1 MDCQQKLILA
11 RTSLYER
18 QELNRSGRGPMK
30 ILVVEDE
37 MIIGAKISIYLTEL
51 GYEVTGVIPRAEEAL
66 LHVQENVPDIALLDI
81 RLKGAMDGIA
91 LGEILNEQYQIP
103 VVFLTANTDDAT
115 FEEAK
120 KARPYAFLAKPF
132 GKQDLKRALELTLN
146 LLSGES
152 QSESS
157 HFDDIPSSNQP
168 LSDRFF
174 VYDGEKRVRILFDH
188 VLYIKAERNYCR
200 IITESKEYLLSMPM
214 KSLEGEL
221 PPDLFQ
227 RIHRSY
233 IVNLKHVDEIDNQV
247 VRLGSHSLTISQ
259 AFLKPF
265 LQRIKSV

>member
-1 MDCQQKLILA
+1 
-11 RTSLYER
+11 
-18 QELNRSGRGPMK
+18 
-30 ILVVEDE
+30 
-37 MIIGAKISIYLTEL
+37 
-51 GYEVTGVIPRAEEAL
+51 
-66 LHVQENVPDIALLDI
+66 
-81 RLKGAMDGIA
+81 
-91 LGEILNEQYQIP
+91 
-103 VVFLTANTDDAT
+103 
-115 FEEAK
+115 
-120 KARPYAFLAKPF
+120 
-132 GKQDLKRALELTLN
+132 LELTLN